1 MKTPSIVLTIAG
13 SDSSGGAGIQA
24 DIKTISALGSY
35 AASVITSVTAQN
47 TLGVQGIHPIPTDMV
62 RQQIESVLDDLHP
75 KAIKIGMVCNE
86 EIALTI
92 AECVRK
98 YQPKWVIYDPV
109 MVSTSGH
116 KLMTDETID
125 TIRQELIPLATLVT
139 PNLHEASI
147 LETLN
152 EIREGKILIR
162 EGEIEKRADVLGKM
176 YRRSFLVK
184 GGHSDGEEMCDALYD
199 AEENRCSLFRAPKI
213 ESKNLHGTGCTLSS
227 AIATFLSQGHPLK
240 EAIALAKNY
249 VTQAIDAGKDMQI
262 GKGHGPLWHFY
273 GKQSN

>member
-24 DIKTISALGSY
+24 DIKAISALGSY

-62 RQQIESVLDDLHP
+62 RQQIESVMDDLHP
-75 KAIKIGMVCNE
+75 EAIKIGMVCDKD
-86 EIALTI
+86 IALTI
-92 AECVRK
+92 AQCIRK
-98 YQPKWVIYDPV
+98 YRPKWVVYDPV

-116 KLMTDETID
+116 KLMTDD
-125 TIRQELIPLATLVT
+125 TIEVIKQELIPLATLVT
-139 PNLHEASI
+139 PNLHEARI
-147 LETLN
+147 LETLT
-152 EIREGKILIR
+152 EICEDKNQIR
-162 EGEIEKRADVLGKM
+162 EGEIKKRADVLGKI
-176 YRRSFLVK
+176 YKRSFLVK
-184 GGHSDGEEMCDALYD
+184 GGHSDEEEMCDVLYD
-199 AEENRCSLFRAPKI
+199 AKEDRCSVFRAPKI

-249 VTQAIDAGKDMQI
+249 VTRTIDAGKDMQI
-262 GKGHGPLWHFY
+262 GEGYGPLWHFA
-273 GKQSN
+273 

>member
-1 MKTPSIVLTIAG
+1 MKTPTIVLTIAG

-62 RQQIESVLDDLHP
+62 RQQIESVMDDLHP
-75 KAIKIGMVCNE
+75 DAIKIGMVCNE

-92 AECVRK
+92 ANCVRK

-162 EGEIEKRADVLGKM
+162 EDEIKKRADVLGKM

-199 AEENRCSLFRAPKI
+199 AEEDLCSLFRAPKI

>member
-1 MKTPSIVLTIAG
+1 MKTPTIVLTIAG

-24 DIKTISALGSY
+24 DIKAISALGSY

-62 RQQIESVLDDLHP
+62 RQQIESVMDDLHP
-75 KAIKIGMVCNE
+75 DAIKIGMVCNQ

-98 YQPKWVIYDPV
+98 YQPKWVVYDPV

-116 KLMTDETID
+116 KLMTDETINI
-125 TIRQELIPLATLVT
+125 IRQELIPLATLVT
-139 PNLHEASI
+139 PNLHEARI
-147 LETLN
+147 LEVPT
-152 EIREGKILIR
+152 EICEGKNQIR
-162 EGEIEKRADVLGKM
+162 EGEIKKRADVLGKM

-184 GGHSDGEEMCDALYD
+184 GGHSDGEEMCDVLYD
-199 AEENRCSLFRAPKI
+199 VKEERCFVFCAPKI
-213 ESKNLHGTGCTLSS
+213 KSKNLHGTGCTLSS
-227 AIATFLSQGHPLK
+227 AIAALLSQGHSLK

-249 VTQAIDAGKDMQI
+249 VTRAIDAAKDMQI
-262 GKGHGPLWHFY
+262 GERHGPLWHFY
-273 GKQSN
+273 

>member
-1 MKTPSIVLTIAG
+1 MKTPTIVLTIAG

-24 DIKTISALGSY
+24 DIKAISALGSY

-47 TLGVQGIHPIPTDMV
+47 TLGVQGIHPIPTEMV
-62 RQQIESVLDDLHP
+62 RQQIESVMDDLHP
-75 KAIKIGMVCNE
+75 EAIKIGMVCNE
-86 EIALTI
+86 GIALTI

-139 PNLHEASI
+139 PNLHEARI
-147 LETLN
+147 LEAPN
-152 EIREGKILIR
+152 GICEGKILIR
-162 EGEIEKRADVLGKM
+162 EGEIIKRADVLGKM

-184 GGHSDGEEMCDALYD
+184 GGHSDEEEMCDVLYD
-199 AEENRCSLFRAPKI
+199 AKEDRCFLFRAPKI
-213 ESKNLHGTGCTLSS
+213 KSKNLHGTGCTLSS

-249 VTQAIDAGKDMQI
+249 VTRAIDAGKDMQI
-262 GKGHGPLWHFY
+262 GEGHGPLWHFA
-273 GKQSN
+273 

>member
-24 DIKTISALGSY
+24 DIKAISALGSY

-62 RQQIESVLDDLHP
+62 RQQIESVMDDLHP
-75 KAIKIGMVCNE
+75 EAIKIGMVCDKA
-86 EIALTI
+86 IALTI
-92 AECVRK
+92 AACIRK
-98 YQPKWVIYDPV
+98 YQPRWVVYDPV

-116 KLMTDETID
+116 KLMTDD
-125 TIRQELIPLATLVT
+125 TIEVIKQALIPLATLIT
-139 PNLHEASI
+139 PNLHEARI
-147 LETLN
+147 LTVSTKICEDN
-152 EIREGKILIR
+152 NIIRED
-162 EGEIEKRADVLGKM
+162 EIKKRADVLGEM

-184 GGHSDGEEMCDALYD
+184 GGHSDGKEMCDVLYD
-199 AEENRCSLFRAPKI
+199 AEEDSCSVFRAPKI

-249 VTQAIDAGKDMQI
+249 VTRTIDAGKDMQI
-262 GKGHGPLWHFY
+262 GEGYGPLWHFA
-273 GKQSN
+273 